1 MYLLFLLI
9 AIVLFLYGSW
19 KALKED
25 FASQEVLGF
34 TWQLI
39 LGMILI
45 SRIAGG
51 DWKDGP
57 WWQILAIWNPMK
69 VNYFVGLLG
78 GVLISAFFAKQKKWK
93 LWVLLED
100 ISASF
105 LIFLLIMYLGQIFQ
119 FYSIILLS
127 RILILITG
135 LFLASYWMKKYRSFI
150 WYRSGKK
157 GFVFFAL
164 CTVLFFLMAL
174 SSFFLNNGQ
183 IMSYLYL
190 FVSLLSGGGL
200 YILGKV

>member
-78 GVLISAFFAKQKKWK
+78 GVLLSALGGTAINMVA
-93 LWVLLED
+93 LAGVSMAVAGIAALLVIKE
-100 ISASF
+100 
-105 LIFLLIMYLGQIFQ
+105 
-119 FYSIILLS
+119 
-127 RILILITG
+127 
-135 LFLASYWMKKYRSFI
+135 
-150 WYRSGKK
+150 
-157 GFVFFAL
+157 
-164 CTVLFFLMAL
+164 
-174 SSFFLNNGQ
+174 
-183 IMSYLYL
+183 
-190 FVSLLSGGGL
+190 
-200 YILGKV
+200 